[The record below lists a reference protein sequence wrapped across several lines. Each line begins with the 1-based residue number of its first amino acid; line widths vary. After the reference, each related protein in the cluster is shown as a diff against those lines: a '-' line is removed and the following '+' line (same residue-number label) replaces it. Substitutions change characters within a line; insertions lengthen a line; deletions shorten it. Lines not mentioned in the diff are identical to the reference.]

1 MPTKKAEFI
10 PIVLGII
17 TSNEGLIH
25 IQDIYQQALAEI
37 VIDSE
42 DLLSPVA
49 HGKKTSDVEWKKE
62 IRLALRELVSKGDI
76 CTPKLEH
83 YSSPI
88 SVESYTPS
96 SWELVWENILHNAEK
111 YLANGTKISSK
122 IQERSYIVK
131 EIASKRDKVFIT
143 RVQTNSQE
151 KITKAH
157 IQKGIQNLNSCG
169 GKVAR
174 RTVHYTVAIES
185 AIVELSDYLQY
196 DPLHDYILLA
206 TDNANVQSLE
216 NHENIFYKSIPNG
229 SKTPRKSKPTTYN
242 KVERDSKM
250 IAKLK
255 QLYSNTCQMCGTT
268 IRLNGNNDYS
278 EGAHVIPLSKGGQDV
293 KENVLILCPNHH
305 VLLDHGNV
313 KFTEEGGWY
322 SINQSGNLHFKGG
335 HCISKSSLEF
345 HGIMPKKSLFEY

>member
-1 MPTKKAEFI
+1 MPTKKAEFM

-17 TSNEGLIH
+17 NSNEGLLH
-25 IQDIYQQALAEI
+25 IQDIYQKALAEI

-42 DLLSPVA
+42 DLLSPIA

-76 CTPKLEH
+76 CTPKLKH

-88 SVESYTPS
+88 SDESYTPL
-96 SWELVWENILHNAEK
+96 SWELVWENILHNAGK
-111 YLANGTKISSK
+111 YLANGTDISSK
-122 IQERSYIVK
+122 IQERSYKVK
-131 EIASKRDKVFIT
+131 EITAKRDKISIT
-143 RVQTNSQE
+143 RIQTNSFE

-185 AIVELSDYLQY
+185 AIVELSDHLQY
-196 DPLHDYILLA
+196 DQLHDYIMVTNDTSVQALA
-206 TDNANVQSLE
+206 
-216 NHENIFYKSIPNG
+216 NHEEIFYESIPNG
-229 SKTPRKSKPTTYN
+229 SKTPHKSKPTTYM

-255 QLYSNTCQMCGTT
+255 QLYSNSCQMCGTV
-268 IRLNGNNDYS
+268 IRLNGNSDYS

-313 KFTEEGGWY
+313 KFTEEGGWH
-322 SINQSGNLHFKGG
+322 SINQSGYLRFKGG
-335 HCISKSSLEF
+335 HFISKSSLEF
-345 HGIMPKKSLFEY
+345 HGITPKKSLFDY